1 MKKLAG
7 SLISDLV
14 ARRLWPVAVALLAAI
29 VAIPVVVF
37 HGDSAAPVAPQNAV
51 PAPRVER
58 AQVTLD
64 ESVPAPRDRSGRLRD
79 PFAAGTSDGDTG
91 SSAPSSP
98 SATSG
103 ASGASPTPGAASPSP
118 AGAGSTDTAV
128 VQPTAGGSSAPPT
141 TVSVPSVAPAAS
153 SSSGERGSVAPRAS
167 LPQSEATTATYEVT
181 LRFGPTEGE
190 RRNLRNVA
198 RLTALP
204 SATHPV
210 VAYLGVLRDGKTA
223 SFLVSSKASAS
234 GNGECKPSA
243 ADCKTVELRAGDAE
257 YLRLA
262 ESNGRPAAWYYL
274 KLLHIDR
281 RAAGAAA
288 ARAAYA
294 RRSGAGLAV
303 VRAAAAS
310 ARAYRYVPALGVLVR
325 ARRAQASAAAQR
337 AEDLPPLLPARKQPG
352 VAAFRSVKPA
362 ETR

>member
-1 MKKLAG
+1 MKKLAR

-14 ARRLWPVAVALLAAI
+14 EKRLWPVAVALLAAI
-29 VAIPVVVF
+29 VAIPVLVLR
-37 HGDSAAPVAPQNAV
+37 GDSAAAPVAPQTAL
-51 PAPRVER
+51 PAPRVGR

-64 ESVPAPRDRSGRLRD
+64 ESVPAPRDRGGRLRD
-79 PFAAGTSDGDTG
+79 PFAAGASDGDTG

-103 ASGASPTPGAASPSP
+103 ASPTPSAASLSPTA
-118 AGAGSTDTAV
+118 AGSTDSAV
-128 VQPTAGGSSAPPT
+128 LQPTSGGSSAPAT
-141 TVSVPSVAPAAS
+141 TVSVPSATPAAS
-153 SSSGERGSVAPRAS
+153 SSSGEGGSVAPRAS
-167 LPQSEATTATYEVT
+167 RTLTEQTTTTYEVT

-210 VAYLGVLRDGKTA
+210 VGYVGVLRDGKA
-223 SFLVSSKASAS
+223 AAFLVSSKASAS
-234 GNGECKPSA
+234 GNGHCTPSA
-243 ADCKTVELRAGDAE
+243 ADCKTIELRAGDAE
-257 YLRLA
+257 YFRFA
-262 ESNGRPAAWYYL
+262 ESDGRPAAWYYL

-310 ARAYRYVPALGVLVR
+310 VRAYRYVPALGVLVR
-325 ARRAQASAAAQR
+325 AKRAQASAAAQR
-337 AEDLPPLLPARKQPG
+337 AADLPPLLPARKQPG
-352 VAAFRSVKPA
+352 VAAFRSVKPT